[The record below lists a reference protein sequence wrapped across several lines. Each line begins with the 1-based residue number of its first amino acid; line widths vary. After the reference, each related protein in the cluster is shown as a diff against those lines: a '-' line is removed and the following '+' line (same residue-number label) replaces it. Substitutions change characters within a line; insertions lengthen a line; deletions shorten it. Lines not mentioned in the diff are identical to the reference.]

1 MAENNKS
8 FNFLFHKNI
17 LNNNHMNSIFNR
29 FRISKKVKKIKLINK
44 SNSCIF
50 PVLDIY
56 NNNENNKE
64 KNSVNIH
71 ENKFKKIMLI
81 SKPKKLINKQ
91 DKSLSIYDN
100 FSNIKNKFIN
110 EEGKDN
116 KTYSKNNYSKNNKNY
131 DFYQSIYLGKET
143 DRNKI
148 DNLNSPLLKYFLYNI
163 FQNNKR
169 SIKLSNKSYLS
180 NKKSTNKNFNI
191 YKPDFV
197 LTNKSNNH
205 IFNRGNFEKMKVK
218 NFIPKN
224 IIKNK
229 FNKNSLLNSEEN
241 SSSENNQIDS
251 TDIEKMLKLEE
262 RTENLNLKSNETN
275 FSNFLKTNNPKKT
288 SLGQFYRAKPNKRRN
303 IEKCNCHKDNIF
315 NKKSIFSLRKTMYHK
330 N

>member
-116 KTYSKNNYSKNNKNY
+116 KTYSKNT
-131 DFYQSIYLGKET
+131 L
-143 DRNKI
+143 
-148 DNLNSPLLKYFLYNI
+148 
-163 FQNNKR
+163 
-169 SIKLSNKSYLS
+169 
-180 NKKSTNKNFNI
+180 
-191 YKPDFV
+191 
-197 LTNKSNNH
+197 
-205 IFNRGNFEKMKVK
+205 
-218 NFIPKN
+218 NFIH
-224 IIKNK
+224 
-229 FNKNSLLNSEEN
+229 
-241 SSSENNQIDS
+241 
-251 TDIEKMLKLEE
+251 
-262 RTENLNLKSNETN
+262 
-275 FSNFLKTNNPKKT
+275 
-288 SLGQFYRAKPNKRRN
+288 YV
-303 IEKCNCHKDNIF
+303 
-315 NKKSIFSLRKTMYHK
+315 
-330 N
+330 